1 MKRTGITSSETNF
14 GIPPKPMCF
23 HELTERVAKRE
34 GLKTSVNIAQ
44 IKEITKILLNELS
57 KLTPEELKKLLK

>member
-1 MKRTGITSSETNF
+1 MKREGITTSNTIISKT
-14 GIPPKPMCF
+14 GF
-23 HELTERVAKRE
+23 HELTERIAKRE
-34 GLKTSVNIAQ
+34 GLKQSVNIAQ